1 MPWCSLALVYIKHA
15 SMKYLIT
22 GANGYIGL
30 RVLSALSE
38 TDHEAV
44 AVVRNKDRLPS
55 ELCNLFGD
63 RLSIIEVDFLNA
75 PREQAA
81 CPKDIDVS
89 YYLIHSM
96 GAGEGFSDHERQCAE
111 HFSSWIKN
119 SQCQQIIY
127 LSGLLPEVDQ
137 GNELSKHL
145 ASRNKV
151 FEILQSSDIPL
162 TTLRA
167 SIIVGSGSASFEI
180 IRDLAEKLPFM
191 ITPKWARTLCQPI
204 SIRNVIDYLIGVSE
218 QVECRGKAYDIGGP
232 ELLTY
237 RDMLLGYAKTRGLT
251 RFIIPV
257 PFFTPQ
263 LSSYWLCLVTSTNF
277 QLAKALVGSLHM
289 ETICREESIRQIIP
303 LELISYDEAI
313 KRALSIIAQNRV
325 PSSWYGA
332 LSSGELS
339 PQQIK
344 NIRIPEHGI
353 VSDAQ
358 VTELKAP
365 YNEVVDAL
373 WALGGSNGWPSMLW
387 AWKLRGFF
395 DKMIGG
401 IGMRRGDENLGD
413 IKPGD
418 ALDFWRVIVADREA
432 GRLALYAEMKVPGEA
447 WLEFRIVDDQL
458 HQTATFR
465 PKGLLGRLYWCVC
478 LPFHIILFPRMARL
492 LAQGWPQRI
501 SMRQQTI
508 EDSKQ

>member
-1 MPWCSLALVYIKHA
+1 
-15 SMKYLIT
+15 MKYLIT

-44 AVVRNKDRLPS
+44 AVVRNKDRLPA
-55 ELCNLFGD
+55 ELCSLFGD
-63 RLSIIEVDFLNA
+63 RLRIIELNFLNS
-75 PREQAA
+75 PSEQDP
-81 CPKDIDVS
+81 CPADIDVA

-96 GAGEGFSDHERQCAE
+96 GAGESFSDHERHCAE
-111 HFSSWIKN
+111 HFKTWIGN
-119 SQCQQIIY
+119 SQCRQVIY
-127 LSGLLPEVDQ
+127 LSGLVPEMPE
-137 GNELSKHL
+137 GSHLSKHL
-145 ASRNKV
+145 ASRNQV
-151 FEILQSSDIPL
+151 FEILQSSEIPL

-218 QVECRGKAYDIGGP
+218 KAECRGKAYDIGGP

-237 RDMLLGYAKTRGLT
+237 RDMLLGYAKTRGLK

-277 QLAKALVGSLHM
+277 QLAKTLVGSLHM
-289 ETICREESIRQIIP
+289 ETICREQTIHKTIP
-303 LELISYDEAI
+303 LDLISYDEAI

-325 PSSWYGA
+325 PSTWYGA

-339 PQQIK
+339 PEQIK
-344 NIRIPEHGI
+344 NIHIPEHGI

-358 VTELKAP
+358 VAALKASR
-365 YNEVVDAL
+365 ERVVEAL

-387 AWKLRGFF
+387 AWRLRGFF

-401 IGMRRGDENLGD
+401 IGMRRGDENLGE

-432 GRLALYAEMKVPGEA
+432 GRLTLYAEMKVPGEA
-447 WLEFRIVDDQL
+447 WLEFKIVDEQL

-465 PKGLLGRLYWCVC
+465 PKGLVGRLYWCVC
-478 LPFHIILFPRMARL
+478 LPFHIVLFPRMARVL
-492 LAQGWPQRI
+492 TQGWPQRK
-501 SMRQQTI
+501 SLLKTTN
-508 EDSKQ
+508 KG

>member
-1 MPWCSLALVYIKHA
+1 
-15 SMKYLIT
+15 MKYLIT

-38 TDHEAV
+38 TNHEVV
-44 AVVRNKDRLPS
+44 AVVRNKDRLPP
-55 ELCNLFGD
+55 ELCNLFGE
-63 RLSIIEVDFLNA
+63 RLSIIELDFLSS
-75 PREQAA
+75 PSEQDA
-81 CPKDIDVS
+81 CPDDIDVA

-96 GAGEGFSDHERQCAE
+96 GSGEGFSDNERKCAE
-111 HFSSWIKN
+111 HFITWIHH

-127 LSGLLPEVDQ
+127 LSGLMPVIPK

-145 ASRNKV
+145 ASRNQV
-151 FEILQSSDIPL
+151 YEILKSCEIPL

-191 ITPKWARTLCQPI
+191 ITPKWAKTLCQPI
-204 SIRNVIDYLIGVSE
+204 SIRNVIDYLLGVSRIA
-218 QVECRGKAYDIGGP
+218 ECRGQSYDIGGP
-232 ELLTY
+232 ELITY
-237 RDMLLGYAKTRGLT
+237 REMLLGYAKTRGLT

-289 ETICREESIRQIIP
+289 ETICREKSIHEIIP

-358 VTELKAP
+358 LTELKAP
-365 YNEVVDAL
+365 RDEVIDAL
-373 WALGGSNGWPSMLW
+373 WALGGRNGWPSMLW

-395 DKMIGG
+395 DKIIGG

-418 ALDFWRVIVADREA
+418 ALDFWRVIVADRDA

-447 WLEFRIVDDQL
+447 WLEFRVIGNEL

-465 PKGLLGRLYWCVC
+465 PKGLLGRLYWYVC
-478 LPFHIILFPRMARL
+478 LPFHLVLFPRMARF
-492 LAQGWPQRI
+492 LARGWPQRK
-501 SMRQQTI
+501 SRQQTGA
-508 EDSKQ
+508 EE

>member
-1 MPWCSLALVYIKHA
+1 
-15 SMKYLIT
+15 MKYLIT

-38 TDHEAV
+38 TSHEAV
-44 AVVRNKDRLPS
+44 AVVRNKDRLPA
-55 ELCNLFGD
+55 ELCKLFGD
-63 RLSIIEVDFLNA
+63 RLSIIELDFLNA
-75 PREQAA
+75 LNKQAA
-81 CPKDIDVS
+81 CPDDIDVA

-96 GAGEGFSDHERQCAE
+96 GAGECFSDHEQKCAE

-127 LSGLLPEVDQ
+127 LSGLLPEVHQ
-137 GNELSKHL
+137 ESELSKHL

-191 ITPKWARTLCQPI
+191 ITPRWARTLCQPI
-204 SIRNVIDYLIGVSE
+204 SIRNVIDYLIGVSNKK
-218 QVECRGKAYDIGGP
+218 ECRGKAYDIGGP

-237 RDMLLGYAKTRGLT
+237 RDMLLGYAKTRGLR

-289 ETICREESIRQIIP
+289 ETICREQSIHKIIP
-303 LELISYDEAI
+303 LDLISYDEAI

-325 PSSWYGA
+325 PSTWYGA

-339 PQQIK
+339 LQQIK
-344 NIRIPEHGI
+344 NIHIPEHGV

-358 VTELKAP
+358 VAKLKAP
-365 YNEVVDAL
+365 RDQVVDSL
-373 WALGGSNGWPSMLW
+373 WALGGKNGWPSMLW
-387 AWKLRGFF
+387 AWRLRGFF
-395 DKMIGG
+395 DKIIGG

-418 ALDFWRVIVADREA
+418 ALDFWRVIVADRDA
-432 GRLALYAEMKVPGEA
+432 GRLTLCAEMKIPGEA
-447 WLEFRIVDDQL
+447 WLEFQVIDGQL

-465 PKGLLGRLYWCVC
+465 PKGLLGRLYWCAC
-478 LPFHIILFPRMARL
+478 LPFHIVLFPRMARV
-492 LAQGWPQRI
+492 LADGWPQRI
-501 SMRQQTI
+501 AMHQSNI
-508 EDSKQ
+508 AD